1 MIKKLNCQM
10 MSNYSHAV
18 SLELKMRTFGALLQ
32 VEFTF
37 FVLGFFFFFC
47 NIYKLFPEHEIFLC
61 IISLLSV
68 WFVESN

>member
-10 MSNYSHAV
+10 MSDYSHAV

-37 FVLGFFFFFC
+37 LVCFGIFFFVTYTNCFQNMKYFFA
-47 NIYKLFPEHEIFLC
+47 
-61 IISLLSV
+61 
-68 WFVESN
+68 

>member
-18 SLELKMRTFGALLQ
+18 SLELKMRTFVALLQ

-37 FVLGFFFFFC
+37 FVLGFFFFFVTYTNC
-47 NIYKLFPEHEIFLC
+47 FQNMKYFFA
-61 IISLLSV
+61 
-68 WFVESN
+68 